1 MTNAL
6 NRNNGNQMII
16 TVQGYEVTLHFVN
29 EPNTKVVSQ
38 IRQALIGTYL
48 LKKQYFSSYIGRSV
62 GYCGQ
67 QKAVYLDN

>member
-6 NRNNGNQMII
+6 NRNSGNQMII
-16 TVQGYEVTLHFVN
+16 TVQGYEVTLHFVS

-48 LKKQYFSSYIGRSV
+48 LKEQ
-62 GYCGQ
+62 
-67 QKAVYLDN
+67 

>member
-6 NRNNGNQMII
+6 NRNNDNQMII

-48 LKKQYFSSYIGRSV
+48 LKEQ
-62 GYCGQ
+62 
-67 QKAVYLDN
+67 